1 MLKIF
6 LTDLAGYNLGHL
18 RGKFITL
25 PMEEKELE
33 ASIKEILKYGDE
45 YFITDYEF
53 TEIELFK
60 VEEYSSPYEPNRP
73 ISLCPLLCHFGLL

>member
-25 PMEEKELE
+25 PIEEKELE
-33 ASIKEILKYGDE
+33 ASIRDILTQLSH
-45 YFITDYEF
+45 INP
-53 TEIELFK
+53 
-60 VEEYSSPYEPNRP
+60 SS
-73 ISLCPLLCHFGLL
+73 F